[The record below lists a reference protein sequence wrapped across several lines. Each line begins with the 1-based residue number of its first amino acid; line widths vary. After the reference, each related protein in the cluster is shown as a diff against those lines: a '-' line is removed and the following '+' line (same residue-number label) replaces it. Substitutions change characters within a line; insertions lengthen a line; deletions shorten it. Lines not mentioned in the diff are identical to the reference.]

1 MDGMA
6 ERLIQARAR
15 RFESASDAARAMNVP
30 VPTYSGHENGNRG
43 IPLDAASRYARFFR
57 VSLDWLVFGRGP
69 SSMGDPQEIEI
80 PIVSW
85 VSAGEM
91 VRDEVSDASI
101 GTVYARDLPAGD
113 WIALRVEGS
122 SMDKISPPGSI
133 IFVNRRDKR
142 LVPNALYVI
151 ADEDGN
157 ATYKRYRPNPDRFE
171 PVSVDDSHEPIFPE
185 GAVTIIGRV
194 RRSTIDM

>member
-1 MDGMA
+1 MA
-6 ERLIQARAR
+6 ERLIQARSR
-15 RFESASDAARAMNVP
+15 RFESASDAARAMGVP

-43 IPLDAASRYARFFR
+43 MPLDAASRYAKFFR
-57 VSLDWLVFGRGP
+57 ISLDWLVFGKGP
-69 SSMGDPQEIEI
+69 ASLGDPNEVEV

-91 VRDEVSDASI
+91 VRDEVADAII
-101 GTVYARDLPAGD
+101 GTTYARDLPAGD

-122 SMDKISPPGSI
+122 SMDKISPPGSV

-151 ADEDGN
+151 ADEEGN

-171 PVSVDDSHEPIFPE
+171 PASMDDTHEAIFPE
-185 GAVTIIGRV
+185 GAVTIVGRV
-194 RRSTIDM
+194 RRSMIDM